1 MTTMKLHQFHFLM
14 HADLEK
20 SYEEWETW
28 QRDNS
33 SQKELRLMEKFI
45 MRNQRSFMHPIN
57 ARMVPSA
64 GNGNGL
70 GAKEVFD
77 VLKGFS
83 TSDAVVVKKC
93 VITLEF
99 EQPPKVNEVEATA
112 EERLHYLRE
121 LIEREVGAGPD
132 LM

>member
-14 HADLEK
+14 NADLEK
-20 SYEEWETW
+20 AYEEWEAW
-28 QRDNS
+28 QRDNTS
-33 SQKELRLMEKFI
+33 SKELRLLEKFI
-45 MRNQRSFMHPIN
+45 MRNQRSFMQPIN

-83 TSDAVVVKKC
+83 TSDSVVVKKY

-99 EQPPKVNEVEATA
+99 EQTPKVTEVEATA
-112 EERLHYLRE
+112 EERLHYLHE
-121 LIEREVGAGPD
+121 LIEREVGTGRD
-132 LM
+132 LL